1 MGEVISVIS
10 GKGGTG
16 KTTICA
22 AVATCLAV
30 DGKRVLCID
39 ADIGLRNLDIALGMA
54 ELPLA
59 AFTDVLHG
67 HCNLSDAAE
76 HPQFP
81 GLFLLTAPVRENEDL
96 ISADGFRELLDQA
109 RRDFDFCLI
118 DAPAGIGAGFRLAT
132 RFADRCLVISTPDP
146 ASMRDAGCAADL
158 LILDGKETLQLIVN
172 RCAPRMFSKMELT
185 VDDIMDDVGLPSRP
199 TGVWRHI
206 PPDSGG
212 VWGLPW
218 GSEPMF
224 WANGERTWFSA
235 RRSSSIPGGS
245 LSAG

>member
-96 ISADGFRELLDQA
+96 ISADGFRELLEQA

-172 RCAPRMFSKMELT
+172 RCSPRMFSKMELT
-185 VDDIMDDVGLPSRP
+185 VDDIMDDVGLPLLGLVPEDPDVMLAAAYGAPLILSTNGGAAEACLRISRRLRGVP
-199 TGVWRHI
+199 T
-206 PPDSGG
+206 P
-212 VWGLPW
+212 L
-218 GSEPMF
+218 MK
-224 WANGERTWFSA
+224 
-235 RRSSSIPGGS
+235 
-245 LSAG
+245 L

>member
-67 HCNLSDAAE
+67 HCTLSDAAE

-96 ISADGFRELLDQA
+96 ISADGFRELLEQA

-172 RCAPRMFSKMELT
+172 RCSPRMFSKMELT
-185 VDDIMDDVGLPSRP
+185 VDDIMDDVGLPLLGLVPEDPDVMLAAAYGAPLILSTNGGAAEACLRISRRLRGVP
-199 TGVWRHI
+199 T
-206 PPDSGG
+206 P
-212 VWGLPW
+212 L
-218 GSEPMF
+218 MK
-224 WANGERTWFSA
+224 
-235 RRSSSIPGGS
+235 
-245 LSAG
+245 L

>member
-96 ISADGFRELLDQA
+96 ISVDGFRELLDQA

-185 VDDIMDDVGLPSRP
+185 VDDIMDDVGLPLLGLVPEDTDVMLAAAYGAPLILSTNGGAAEACLRISRRLRGVP
-199 TGVWRHI
+199 T
-206 PPDSGG
+206 P
-212 VWGLPW
+212 L
-218 GSEPMF
+218 MK
-224 WANGERTWFSA
+224 
-235 RRSSSIPGGS
+235 
-245 LSAG
+245 L

>member
-67 HCNLSDAAE
+67 HCTLSDAAE

-158 LILDGKETLQLIVN
+158 LILAGKETLQLLGN
-172 RCAPRMFSKMELT
+172 RCARRMRSKTELT
-185 VDDIMDDVGLPSRP
+185 VDDIMDDVGLPLLGLVPEDTDVMLAAAYGAPLILSTNGGAAEACLRISRRLRGVP
-199 TGVWRHI
+199 T
-206 PPDSGG
+206 P
-212 VWGLPW
+212 L
-218 GSEPMF
+218 MK
-224 WANGERTWFSA
+224 
-235 RRSSSIPGGS
+235 
-245 LSAG
+245 L

>member
-10 GKGGTG
+10 GNGGTG

-185 VDDIMDDVGLPSRP
+185 VDDIMDDVGLPLLGLVPEDTDVMLAAAYGAPLILSTNGGAAEACLRISRRLRGVP
-199 TGVWRHI
+199 T
-206 PPDSGG
+206 P
-212 VWGLPW
+212 L
-218 GSEPMF
+218 MK
-224 WANGERTWFSA
+224 
-235 RRSSSIPGGS
+235 
-245 LSAG
+245 L

>member
-185 VDDIMDDVGLPSRP
+185 VDDIMDDVGLPLLGLVPEDTDVMLAAAYGAPLILSTNGGAAEACLRISRRLCGVP
-199 TGVWRHI
+199 T
-206 PPDSGG
+206 P
-212 VWGLPW
+212 L
-218 GSEPMF
+218 MK
-224 WANGERTWFSA
+224 
-235 RRSSSIPGGS
+235 
-245 LSAG
+245 L

>member
-172 RCAPRMFSKMELT
+172 RCEPRMFSKMELT
-185 VDDIMDDVGLPSRP
+185 VDDIMDDVGLPLLGLVPEDTDVMLAAAYGAPLILSTNGGAAEACLRISRRLRGVP
-199 TGVWRHI
+199 T
-206 PPDSGG
+206 P
-212 VWGLPW
+212 L
-218 GSEPMF
+218 MK
-224 WANGERTWFSA
+224 
-235 RRSSSIPGGS
+235 
-245 LSAG
+245 L

>member
-96 ISADGFRELLDQA
+96 LSADGFRELLEQA

-118 DAPAGIGAGFRLAT
+118 DAPAGIGAGVRLAT
-132 RFADRCLVISTPDP
+132 RFADRCLVLSTPDP

-185 VDDIMDDVGLPSRP
+185 VDDIMDDVGLPLLGLVPEDTDVMLAAAYGAPLILSTNGGAAEACLRISRRLRGVP
-199 TGVWRHI
+199 T
-206 PPDSGG
+206 P
-212 VWGLPW
+212 L
-218 GSEPMF
+218 MK
-224 WANGERTWFSA
+224 
-235 RRSSSIPGGS
+235 
-245 LSAG
+245 L

>member
-59 AFTDVLHG
+59 AFTDIIHG
-67 HCNLSDAAE
+67 HCTLSDAAE

-96 ISADGFRELLDQA
+96 ISTDGFRELLEQA

-185 VDDIMDDVGLPSRP
+185 VDDIMDDVGLPLL
-199 TGVWRHI
+199 
-206 PPDSGG
+206 
-212 VWGLPW
+212 GLVP
-218 GSEPMF
+218 EDTDVM
-224 WANGERTWFSA
+224 
-235 RRSSSIPGGS
+235 
-245 LSAG
+245 LSAAYGAPLILSTNGGAAEACLRISRRLRGVPTPLMKL